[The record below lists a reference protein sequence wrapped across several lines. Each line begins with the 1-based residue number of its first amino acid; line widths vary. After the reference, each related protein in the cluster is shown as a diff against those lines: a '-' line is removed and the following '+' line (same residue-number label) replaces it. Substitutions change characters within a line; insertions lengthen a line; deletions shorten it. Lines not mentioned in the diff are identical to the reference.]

1 MDGLSVVVLDVS
13 VVRMKVGST
22 VVTTLF
28 LPVVVFTLPTVVV
41 CDSVVVDVVWVVAV
55 GVVAVGA
62 GVVVFEPPPIH

>member
-1 MDGLSVVVLDVS
+1 
-13 VVRMKVGST
+13 MKVGST

>member
-1 MDGLSVVVLDVS
+1 
-13 VVRMKVGST
+13 MKVGST

-41 CDSVVVDVVWVVAV
+41 CDSVVVDVVWVAAV